1 MIALRSPY
9 KEIVELRGVHH
20 GGPFRGRVRTLEV
33 DFDNVSSNA
42 PYASDSKYRAMQ
54 MMEIFRLIAEK
65 IEDGLLPDLPANDNT
80 PYPSSKSLKSL
91 KSRPAA

>member
-33 DFDNVSSNA
+33 DLTTCQVM
-42 PYASDSKYRAMQ
+42 PLCK
-54 MMEIFRLIAEK
+54 RLKISCDADDGDFQVIAEK
-65 IEDGLLPDLPANDNT
+65 IEDDCSDLPANDNT
-80 PYPSSKSLKSL
+80 HTPPASPQVL